1 MFAAIDAVGA
11 ATSTFRALSLLA
23 AAIAVSIAQPVASSS
38 SHQSTAPDY
47 AREKVPV
54 TPLPLNASL
63 TSFQAALE
71 EGFPQLAAG
80 RYVCHQVA

>member
-1 MFAAIDAVGA
+1 MFAASEAVGA

-54 TPLPLNASL
+54 TRFLLTLRSL
-63 TSFQAALE
+63 LSR
-71 EGFPQLAAG
+71 QLSK
-80 RYVCHQVA
+80 RDSPS